1 MQKSGEQVRV
11 NVQLINALN
20 DAHLWAE
27 TYDRKLTDIFA
38 VESDIAKTVA
48 ENLQAKLNGRAEKM
62 LAARPTEN
70 PEAHQLY
77 LKGRFFWNKRTPE
90 NLRKAID
97 YFQQAIEKDPAFALA
112 YAGLADAH
120 AILPIYASTSPN
132 EDVPAALAA
141 ARKAVELD
149 DSLAEGTLPWRT
161 PSCLTCNLPRPKPS
175 FAGPSSLTLTMRPP
189 INGMENVS
197 RAKVALPKPSP
208 SFDAPRIS
216 ILFRSSS
223 MLLTGAF

>member
-1 MQKSGEQVRV
+1 MQF
-11 NVQLINALN
+11 INALT

-38 VESDIAKTVA
+38 VESEIAKTVA
-48 ENLQAKLNGRAEKM
+48 ETLQAKLNGRAEHV

-97 YFQQAIEKDPAFALA
+97 YFQQAIEKDPAYALA

-120 AILPIYASTSPN
+120 AILPIYALTPPN

-149 DSLAEGTLPWRT
+149 DSLAEAHT
-161 PSCLTCNLPRPKPS
+161 
-175 FAGPSSLTLTMRPP
+175 SLA
-189 INGMENVS
+189 N
-197 RAKVALPKPSP
+197 ALVV
-208 SFDAPRIS
+208 
-216 ILFRSSS
+216 
-223 MLLTGAF
+223 